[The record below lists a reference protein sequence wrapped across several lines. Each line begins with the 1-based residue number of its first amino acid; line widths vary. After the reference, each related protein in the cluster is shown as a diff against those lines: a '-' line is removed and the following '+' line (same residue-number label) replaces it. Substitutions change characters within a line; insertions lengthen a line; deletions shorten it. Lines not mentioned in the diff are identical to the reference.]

1 MLDYFDDSLTQD
13 LECFISDIRTG
24 VRKNIHHVLHFFP
37 KITKREQKLAISND
51 FYYWNTFTENYGEL
65 NFMGSN
71 PMKLEFKLM
80 HLLGQVTDEEYLEM
94 IQQAGDL
101 INSPDAPENML
112 KISKSNE
119 RYLMASSNRVTT
131 YFNLKR
137 FSDDEV
143 KDDEDK
149 EKTNFKIRYELF
161 KKLLNK
167 LILK

>member
-1 MLDYFDDSLTQD
+1 
-13 LECFISDIRTG
+13 
-24 VRKNIHHVLHFFP
+24 
-37 KITKREQKLAISND
+37 
-51 FYYWNTFTENYGEL
+51 
-65 NFMGSN
+65 
-71 PMKLEFKLM
+71 M

-94 IQQAGDL
+94 IQQAGDF

-149 EKTNFKIRYELF
+149 EKTNFKIRYQLF

-167 LILK
+167 LILKWHNTK